1 MAVMV
6 VDPAFEIEI
15 NKLEM
20 DDLDKLPLD
29 EIGLIVDVELPIEE
43 TGEAILKSSI
53 EYPKSPVLFDVAVI
67 VKSGSPYVFV
77 ISGK

>member
-1 MAVMV
+1 MAVIE

-15 NKLEM
+15 NKLEI
-20 DDLDKLPLD
+20 DDLDELPLD
-29 EIGLIVDVELPIEE
+29 EIEFIVDVELPIEE